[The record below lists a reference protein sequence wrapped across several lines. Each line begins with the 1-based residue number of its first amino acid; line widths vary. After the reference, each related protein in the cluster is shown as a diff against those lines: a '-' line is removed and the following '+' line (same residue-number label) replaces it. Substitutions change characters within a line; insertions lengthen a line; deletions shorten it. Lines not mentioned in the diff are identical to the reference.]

1 MVNRYPV
8 LSVGSYNRFVVN
20 VLTFKKATVMK
31 AKSRTGS
38 ISLGRHIVV
47 DSRICHGKPAFRG
60 TRVLVSDVLEQV
72 ATGMSW
78 DAIIAE
84 WNENL
89 TKEAITEAVALASEA
104 LIRHSDEFT
113 LEPVS
118 A

>member
-1 MVNRYPV
+1 
-8 LSVGSYNRFVVN
+8 
-20 VLTFKKATVMK
+20 MK
-31 AKSRTGS
+31 AKSRPGS

-47 DSRICHGKPAFRG
+47 DPRICHGKPSFRG

-78 DAIIAE
+78 EAILAE
-84 WNENL
+84 WNGNL
-89 TKEAITEAVALASEA
+89 TNAAIAEAITLASEA
-104 LIRHSDEFT
+104 LHRHSDEFT

>member
-1 MVNRYPV
+1 MKTK
-8 LSVGSYNRFVVN
+8 SGSD
-20 VLTFKKATVMK
+20 
-31 AKSRTGS
+31 SR
-38 ISLGRHIVV
+38 SLGRHIVV
-47 DSRICHGKPAFRG
+47 DPRICHGKPTFRG

-84 WNENL
+84 WNESL

-104 LIRHSDEFT
+104 LLRHSDEFT
-113 LEPVS
+113 FEPVS